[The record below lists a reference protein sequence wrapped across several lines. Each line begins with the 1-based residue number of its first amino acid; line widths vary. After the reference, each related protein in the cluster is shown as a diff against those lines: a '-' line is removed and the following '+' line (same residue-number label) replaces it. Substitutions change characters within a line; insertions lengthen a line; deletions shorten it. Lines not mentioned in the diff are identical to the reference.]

1 MIHVQLIVAVIA
13 ALFCGCQP
21 MEQVPRLTVHD
32 ATAEHRAIPVFAE
45 WELHE
50 VHLDGER
57 VGYLRYHAADGKVDF
72 EYAPGRIVDL
82 GTTDA
87 KPKGPCDRVLK
98 VYHRMKYGS
107 FSDSEVHELHA
118 GSRFLGLLAL
128 HRIGELR
135 LRFTPAASGGAMTD
149 LYPLLETIR

>member
-1 MIHVQLIVAVIA
+1 M
-13 ALFCGCQP
+13 
-21 MEQVPRLTVHD
+21 PRLTVHD

-45 WELHE
+45 WEMHE

-57 VGYLRYHAADGKVDF
+57 VGYLRYHAADGRVDF

-98 VYHRMKYGS
+98 VYHRMKYGPVTPKE
-107 FSDSEVHELHA
+107 DHELHA
-118 GSRFLGLLAL
+118 GLVL
-128 HRIGELR
+128 HRHGTLR
-135 LRFTPAASGGAMTD
+135 LQFTPAASGGAMVD
-149 LYPLLETIR
+149 LYPLLETVR